1 MQAVAQRTD
10 AVAITKPV
18 DVVARLLADKRSENT
33 RRAYARDLADFFTTV
48 IGSPATP
55 ENVQQFLILSRGQA
69 NMVVGDYKGKL
80 IERGL
85 AEATVNRRLS
95 AIRSLVSLAK
105 VLGLVD
111 WELNIQG
118 EREAKYRDT
127 RGIAPGDV
135 RAILSRCNLATL
147 KGLRDYALLRLLWD
161 NALRRGEVAKLN
173 VGSFD
178 AHSRRLTILGKGKG
192 TQEEQVDLSEKSA
205 QALTSW
211 LQARAEAH
219 GGMKPSDPLFV
230 AVDNATGGARL
241 SSTAIY
247 KTVRNYAKAVGIT
260 KVLSPHRIR
269 HSAIT
274 AALEATNGNV
284 VAVQKLSR
292 HSKIQTLMVYEDNRR
307 AYQGEVTNML
317 AALA

>member
-33 RRAYARDLADFFTTV
+33 RRAYARDLADFFTTMT
-48 IGSPATP
+48 GSPATP
-55 ENVQQFLILSRGQA
+55 ENTQRFLSLSRGQA
-69 NMVVGDYKGKL
+69 NMTVADYKSKL
-80 IERGL
+80 IERDL
-85 AEATVNRRLS
+85 AEATVNRRLA
-95 AIRSLVSLAK
+95 AIRSMVKLAK
-105 VLGLVD
+105 ILGAVD
-111 WELNIQG
+111 WELNVQG

-127 RGIAPGDV
+127 RGVAPSDV
-135 RAILSRCNLATL
+135 RAILSLCNLATL
-147 KGLRDYALLRLLWD
+147 KGSRDYALLRLLWD
-161 NALRRGEVAKLN
+161 NALRRGEIVKLN
-173 VGSFD
+173 VGDFD
-178 AHSRRLTILGKGKG
+178 AASRRLSILGKGKG
-192 TQEEQVDLSEKSA
+192 SQKEHIDLSDKTA
-205 QALTSW
+205 QALTGW
-211 LQARAEAH
+211 LQARAEVQDGIEA
-219 GGMKPSDPLFV
+219 SDPLFV

-247 KTVRNYAKAVGIT
+247 KTVRSYAKAAGI
-260 KVLSPHRIR
+260 VRMLSPHRIR

-292 HSKIQTLMVYEDNRR
+292 HSKIETVMVYEDNRR